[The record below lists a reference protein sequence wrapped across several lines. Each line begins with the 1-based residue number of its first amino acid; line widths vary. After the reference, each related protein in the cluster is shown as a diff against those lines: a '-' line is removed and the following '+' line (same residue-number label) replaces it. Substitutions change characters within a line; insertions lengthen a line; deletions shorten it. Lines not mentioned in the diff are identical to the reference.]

1 MEHCS
6 AVAASYRHRHEAE
19 LARGYL
25 ENDGIQ
31 VALSVD
37 DAGGAYAGLT
47 LSPNPAKVLVRQE
60 DLRRARRLLAK
71 AGLTPETGT
80 GERAGE

>member
-1 MEHCS
+1 MEHCA
-6 AVAASYRHRHEAE
+6 AVAAAYRHRHEAE

-25 ENDGIQ
+25 EDDGIP

-47 LSPNPAKVLVRQE
+47 LSVHPARVLVRHD
-60 DLRRARRLLAK
+60 DLARARRLLAE
-71 AGLTPETGT
+71 AGLAPEEGSGT
-80 GERAGE
+80 